1 MCEEDPSGVVFDIQR
16 WSTEDG
22 PGIRT
27 TVFLKGCP
35 LRCAWCCN
43 PESWSPA
50 PELGLFADRC
60 RGCGACVQACTQG
73 LARPAPEPGS
83 PCEASG
89 ACVRAC
95 GYGARQLLGRRR
107 TVSDVVAEVERDRIF
122 HRRSGGGVTFS
133 GGEAT
138 AQPRFLRALAEALYA
153 EGAHL
158 ALETCGHFAWEANEA
173 ALACMGLVYLDL
185 KHMDDGEHR
194 RWTGVGTEL
203 IHANARRIHVAG
215 IPMVIRIPLVPGVN
229 DSEEN
234 LVRTG
239 RFVAL
244 ELGPG
249 VPVEVLPYHRLG
261 THKHRAI
268 GLPAPF
274 TAEEPSEAAVARARA
289 LLAGAG
295 AALAE

>member
-1 MCEEDPSGVVFDIQR
+1 MCEEDPSGIVFDIQR

-50 PELGLFADRC
+50 PELGLFPGRC
-60 RGCGACVQACTQG
+60 RGCGACIQACPHG
-73 LARPAPEPGS
+73 RARPAAEPGS

-89 ACVRAC
+89 ACVGAC
-95 GYGARQLLGRRR
+95 AYGARQLLGRRR
-107 TVSDVVAEVERDRIF
+107 TVSDVLAEVERDRIF

-153 EGAHL
+153 EGTHL
-158 ALETCGHFAWEANEA
+158 ALETCGHFAWEASEA
-173 ALACMGLVYLDL
+173 ALALMDLVYLDL

-194 RWTGVGTEL
+194 RWAGVGTEL
-203 IHANARRIHVAG
+203 IHANARRIHAAG
-215 IPMVIRIPLVPGVN
+215 IPMVIRVPLVQGVN
-229 DSEEN
+229 DAEEN